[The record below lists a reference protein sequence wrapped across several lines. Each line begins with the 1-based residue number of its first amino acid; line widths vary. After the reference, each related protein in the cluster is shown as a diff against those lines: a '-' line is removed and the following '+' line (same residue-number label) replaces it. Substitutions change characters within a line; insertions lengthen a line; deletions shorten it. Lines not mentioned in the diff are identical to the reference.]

1 MNIDLPLCVGNCSGC
16 CDQFIAL
23 LTSSK
28 DSYVESEQQ
37 WIFGIMVTAL
47 ECKMVDA
54 IGPHVTCQLRSTLL
68 YPGSHLVSFETRPTR
83 RVNRHMLQDVI
94 LQCETST
101 KFTRE
106 ARPRRVGP
114 KRRGRAH
121 ESRSR
126 FVDMNDQWTFQ
137 CQIQKRHPL
146 RDETSTDETTPK
158 PDRPRPHLGRNRVLA
173 YGPVT
178 FPHSGVSRV
187 SASVR
192 LMIQG
197 HRHSARRGTSR
208 VRQCHQLI
216 RISEIK
222 SESYTR
228 CDAK

>member
-1 MNIDLPLCVGNCSGC
+1 
-16 CDQFIAL
+16 
-23 LTSSK
+23 
-28 DSYVESEQQ
+28 
-37 WIFGIMVTAL
+37 
-47 ECKMVDA
+47 
-54 IGPHVTCQLRSTLL
+54 
-68 YPGSHLVSFETRPTR
+68 
-83 RVNRHMLQDVI
+83 MLQDAI

-137 CQIQKRHPL
+137 CEIQKRHPL
-146 RDETSTDETTPK
+146 RDETSSDETTPK

-178 FPHSGVSRV
+178 FPHSGVSRM

-197 HRHSARRGTSR
+197 HSARRASSR
-208 VRQCHQLI
+208 VRQCHLLI
-216 RISEIK
+216 KISEIK
-222 SESYTR
+222 SEPYRPSGLCPMAVSSSESLKNVPPRSRRVFWSSVDTSR
-228 CDAK
+228 ALTTASETIWFFALVR

>member
-1 MNIDLPLCVGNCSGC
+1 
-16 CDQFIAL
+16 
-23 LTSSK
+23 
-28 DSYVESEQQ
+28 
-37 WIFGIMVTAL
+37 
-47 ECKMVDA
+47 
-54 IGPHVTCQLRSTLL
+54 
-68 YPGSHLVSFETRPTR
+68 
-83 RVNRHMLQDVI
+83 MLQDAI

-106 ARPRRVGP
+106 ARPRCVGP

-137 CQIQKRHPL
+137 CEIQKRHPL

-178 FPHSGVSRV
+178 FPHSGVSRM

-197 HRHSARRGTSR
+197 HSARRASSR
-208 VRQCHQLI
+208 VRQCHLLI
-216 RISEIK
+216 KISEIK
-222 SESYTR
+222 SKHIHIHIHKHTHIVNVSQPFNSTPKRSHTKTFHSLRPRRRPKNIICANAEIRLRFGSWQLR
-228 CDAK
+228 ASDLHRLLQLRL

>member
-1 MNIDLPLCVGNCSGC
+1 M
-16 CDQFIAL
+16 
-23 LTSSK
+23 
-28 DSYVESEQQ
+28 QQ
-37 WIFGIMVTAL
+37 
-47 ECKMVDA
+47 DA
-54 IGPHVTCQLRSTLL
+54 
-68 YPGSHLVSFETRPTR
+68 
-83 RVNRHMLQDVI
+83 I

-121 ESRSR
+121 DSRSR
-126 FVDMNDQWTFQ
+126 FVDMDDQWTFQ
-137 CQIQKRHPL
+137 CEIQKRHPL

-192 LMIQG
+192 LVIQG
-197 HRHSARRGTSR
+197 QSARRVTSR
-208 VRQCHQLI
+208 VRQCHLLI
-216 RISEIK
+216 KNLGDFSHPYTLKIHSRNIPFIHIK
-222 SESYTR
+222 IHGVRTCVPVPGYIPDPPYTR
-228 CDAK
+228 VRPAPTSTCI

>member
-1 MNIDLPLCVGNCSGC
+1 
-16 CDQFIAL
+16 
-23 LTSSK
+23 
-28 DSYVESEQQ
+28 
-37 WIFGIMVTAL
+37 
-47 ECKMVDA
+47 
-54 IGPHVTCQLRSTLL
+54 
-68 YPGSHLVSFETRPTR
+68 
-83 RVNRHMLQDVI
+83 MLQDAI

-101 KFTRE
+101 ELTRE

-114 KRRGRAH
+114 KRRGGRAH

-126 FVDMNDQWTFQ
+126 FVDMDDQWTFQ
-137 CQIQKRHPL
+137 CEIQKRHPL

-178 FPHSGVSRV
+178 FPHSGVSRM

-197 HRHSARRGTSR
+197 HSARRVTSR

-216 RISEIK
+216 KISEIK
-222 SESYTR
+222 SEAYTVHLR
-228 CDAK
+228 FTPPFHEFELQGGMQKVTVAHDNGTVVRTCQSLVCVASWAAS

>member
-1 MNIDLPLCVGNCSGC
+1 
-16 CDQFIAL
+16 
-23 LTSSK
+23 
-28 DSYVESEQQ
+28 
-37 WIFGIMVTAL
+37 
-47 ECKMVDA
+47 
-54 IGPHVTCQLRSTLL
+54 
-68 YPGSHLVSFETRPTR
+68 
-83 RVNRHMLQDVI
+83 MLQDAI

-101 KFTRE
+101 KFTSE

-126 FVDMNDQWTFQ
+126 LVDMNDQWTFQ
-137 CQIQKRHPL
+137 CEIQKRHPL

-178 FPHSGVSRV
+178 FPHSGVSRM

-197 HRHSARRGTSR
+197 HSARRASSR
-208 VRQCHQLI
+208 VRQSHQLI
-216 RISEIK
+216 KISEMRK
-222 SESYTR
+222 STKTAMRRMGYATVL
-228 CDAK
+228 DGFVVFL

>member
-1 MNIDLPLCVGNCSGC
+1 MNPGTRGH
-16 CDQFIAL
+16 
-23 LTSSK
+23 
-28 DSYVESEQQ
+28 
-37 WIFGIMVTAL
+37 L
-47 ECKMVDA
+47 ETKCEELK
-54 IGPHVTCQLRSTLL
+54 
-68 YPGSHLVSFETRPTR
+68 RPTR
-83 RVNRHMLQDVI
+83 RGNRHMLQDAI

-101 KFTRE
+101 KFTPE

-126 FVDMNDQWTFQ
+126 FVDMDDQWTFQ
-137 CQIQKRHPL
+137 CEIQKRHPL

-192 LMIQG
+192 LKIQG
-197 HRHSARRGTSR
+197 QSARRVTSR
-208 VRQCHQLI
+208 VRQCHLLI
-216 RISEIK
+216 KNLGDFSVAYTTRIRRSAVCPARSAVPRAGSVPERATAAGVGLGAQI
-222 SESYTR
+222 R
-228 CDAK
+228 

>member
-1 MNIDLPLCVGNCSGC
+1 MIV
-16 CDQFIAL
+16 
-23 LTSSK
+23 
-28 DSYVESEQQ
+28 
-37 WIFGIMVTAL
+37 
-47 ECKMVDA
+47 
-54 IGPHVTCQLRSTLL
+54 CQLTLTV
-68 YPGSHLVSFETRPTR
+68 GRAKGVTSISHTLGLTRPTR
-83 RVNRHMLQDVI
+83 RGNRHMLQDAI

-106 ARPRRVGP
+106 ARPRRGGP

-137 CQIQKRHPL
+137 CEIQKRHPL

-178 FPHSGVSRV
+178 FPHSGVSRM

-192 LMIQG
+192 LTIQG
-197 HRHSARRGTSR
+197 HSARRASSR
-208 VRQCHQLI
+208 VRQCHLLI
-216 RISEIK
+216 KISEIK
-222 SESYTR
+222 SVVSVTGVTTPGR
-228 CDAK
+228 CTPRDRLPLRAAPAPPPVNTNTEYSLSWTTQFTIVASEVVLSQRTG

>member
-1 MNIDLPLCVGNCSGC
+1 M
-16 CDQFIAL
+16 
-23 LTSSK
+23 
-28 DSYVESEQQ
+28 QQ
-37 WIFGIMVTAL
+37 
-47 ECKMVDA
+47 DA
-54 IGPHVTCQLRSTLL
+54 
-68 YPGSHLVSFETRPTR
+68 
-83 RVNRHMLQDVI
+83 I

-101 KFTRE
+101 KFTTE

-121 ESRSR
+121 KSRSR

-137 CQIQKRHPL
+137 CEIQKRHPL

-173 YGPVT
+173 YGPVC

-197 HRHSARRGTSR
+197 HSARRASSR

-216 RISEIK
+216 KISEIK
-222 SESYTR
+222 SDPLSTSIILDHRTPGTAIGRSSRPAQEHELPRTPGFTKPTSHMKPNAECTR
-228 CDAK
+228 EGTDSF

>member
-1 MNIDLPLCVGNCSGC
+1 MFRNNTTKIRFIGLSIPAFTRSGHYLCTFC
-16 CDQFIAL
+16 L
-23 LTSSK
+23 K
-28 DSYVESEQQ
+28 
-37 WIFGIMVTAL
+37 
-47 ECKMVDA
+47 K
-54 IGPHVTCQLRSTLL
+54 TC
-68 YPGSHLVSFETRPTR
+68 PTR
-83 RVNRHMLQDVI
+83 RDNRHMLQDAI

-137 CQIQKRHPL
+137 CEIQKRHPL

-158 PDRPRPHLGRNRVLA
+158 PDRPRLHLGRNRVLA
-173 YGPVT
+173 YGSVT
-178 FPHSGVSRV
+178 FPHSGVSRM

-197 HRHSARRGTSR
+197 QSTRRVTSS

-216 RISEIK
+216 KISEIK
-222 SESYTR
+222 SEAYTQKPVYTR
-228 CDAK
+228 GGAYTHPLCIHTTARVNAPTRVYAPGPTSLHLRGQVE

>member
-1 MNIDLPLCVGNCSGC
+1 M
-16 CDQFIAL
+16 L
-23 LTSSK
+23 LTRSDVLGFIHASAQH
-28 DSYVESEQQ
+28 DA
-37 WIFGIMVTAL
+37 VTAI
-47 ECKMVDA
+47 CSKMPYCSVK
-54 IGPHVTCQLRSTLL
+54 
-68 YPGSHLVSFETRPTR
+68 RPQ
-83 RVNRHMLQDVI
+83 N
-94 LQCETST
+94 S
-101 KFTRE
+101 
-106 ARPRRVGP
+106 RPRPDRGASVRNGEVELTS
-114 KRRGRAH
+114 RGRG
-121 ESRSR
+121 SSIWTTSGR
-126 FVDMNDQWTFQ
+126 FSVKSK
-137 CQIQKRHPL
+137 KRHPL

>member
-1 MNIDLPLCVGNCSGC
+1 VRLRLCCAAVVC
-16 CDQFIAL
+16 A
-23 LTSSK
+23 TS
-28 DSYVESEQQ
+28 
-37 WIFGIMVTAL
+37 TACL
-47 ECKMVDA
+47 
-54 IGPHVTCQLRSTLL
+54 
-68 YPGSHLVSFETRPTR
+68 TRPTR
-83 RVNRHMLQDVI
+83 RGNRHMLQDVI

-106 ARPRRVGP
+106 VRPRRVGP

-137 CQIQKRHPL
+137 CEIPKRHPL

-178 FPHSGVSRV
+178 FPHSGVSRMSV
-187 SASVR
+187 SVR

-197 HRHSARRGTSR
+197 HSARRVTSR

-216 RISEIK
+216 KISEIK
-222 SESYTR
+222 SEPYTPITR
-228 CDAK
+228 ARPMRSDCTVVFRHPGLGLWTSNEY

>member
-1 MNIDLPLCVGNCSGC
+1 
-16 CDQFIAL
+16 
-23 LTSSK
+23 
-28 DSYVESEQQ
+28 
-37 WIFGIMVTAL
+37 
-47 ECKMVDA
+47 
-54 IGPHVTCQLRSTLL
+54 
-68 YPGSHLVSFETRPTR
+68 
-83 RVNRHMLQDVI
+83 MLQDAI

-137 CQIQKRHPL
+137 CEIQKRHPL

-178 FPHSGVSRV
+178 FPHSGVSRM

-197 HRHSARRGTSR
+197 HSARRASSR

-216 RISEIK
+216 KISEIK
-222 SESYTR
+222 SVDRRVDVPER
-228 CDAK
+228 AEHAEDLLAQRLLRRIVHDRRRVALDLVDAQEDWLHNTDGEKLSDDYARDLHSCFAWEAMNRH

>member
-1 MNIDLPLCVGNCSGC
+1 M
-16 CDQFIAL
+16 
-23 LTSSK
+23 
-28 DSYVESEQQ
+28 QQ
-37 WIFGIMVTAL
+37 
-47 ECKMVDA
+47 DA
-54 IGPHVTCQLRSTLL
+54 
-68 YPGSHLVSFETRPTR
+68 
-83 RVNRHMLQDVI
+83 I

-126 FVDMNDQWTFQ
+126 FVDMDDQWTFQ
-137 CQIQKRHPL
+137 CEIQKRHPL

-178 FPHSGVSRV
+178 FPHSGVSRM

-197 HRHSARRGTSR
+197 HSARRVTSR

-216 RISEIK
+216 KISEIK
-222 SESYTR
+222 SEAYTIIISYYQNQVIILVPADSSDT
-228 CDAK
+228 AL